1 MMTGRERL
9 LRSIYEKKRLSLAL
23 YVYSTAFSTAVALLF
38 IGYIGFLAFE
48 WEYLEILKLV
58 ITAGV
63 PFFLVGLVRRI
74 IGAKRPFEVYDF
86 YTESPK
92 RGAFGIGRE
101 RSASASFPSR
111 HAYSAFVVSV
121 SIVFVSVPV
130 GAVLLILSVLM
141 CVARVLL
148 GIHFVRDVVAGALIG
163 SAAAVLGEFL
173 IRF

>member
-1 MMTGRERL
+1 MLFVGYL
-9 LRSIYEKKRLSLAL
+9 VFLAL
-23 YVYSTAFSTAVALLF
+23 
-38 IGYIGFLAFE
+38 E
-48 WEYLEILKLV
+48 WENLEIVKLV

-63 PFFLVGLVRRI
+63 PFILVGLVRSL

-101 RSASASFPSR
+101 RGGSASFPSR
-111 HAYSAFVVSV
+111 HAYSAFVISV
-121 SIVFVSVPV
+121 SLAFVSVPL
-130 GAVLLILSVLM
+130 GAVLLGLSVLM

-163 SAAAVLGEFL
+163 TAAAVLGEFL